1 MNTKVV
7 VYDAMCGQGK
17 TERIIKEIAE
27 KSHPVL
33 YISPLLSEVDRV
45 CGYLFDDDGKRMKD
59 DDGNLMYEESH
70 PLYSK
75 QFISPS
81 NGWGFSK
88 SDSIKLM
95 LQEGRNIA
103 STHSLFS
110 ILDEDCLKFIR
121 DNSYELIID
130 EELCVWKKFQVQ
142 EYKDK
147 EDGSDLDFL
156 EETETKGMTK
166 TDKEV
171 ANLIA
176 NGVIEVDPIGML
188 HWQEDKYKLAYD
200 GLMQVQIKRA
210 CDAHQLFLVANKTVY
225 WEFSVDLI
233 NAFGKVTILT
243 YLFESSYFSKYL
255 NYYNIKYDV
264 ERFGNS
270 PKTIK
275 HLVNIVEGK
284 INDVGEKET
293 ALSFTNLY
301 KSTDT
306 RKVLNKNL
314 ANFYRNICKSKAED
328 RLWTTYKCAK
338 AGVQGRHNVAWLAF
352 STKATNDY
360 IHCRD
365 VAYLCNNYP
374 NVNIGLLIKTRS
386 DDPVDKDLWALSNMI
401 QFVFRSRLRK
411 GEPINLYVP
420 SRRMR
425 ELFKK
430 WLDGEFDE

>member
-1 MNTKVV
+1 MSNIV

-17 TERIIKEIAE
+17 IERIIKEIAE
-27 KSHPVL
+27 KVNPVL

-45 CGYLFDDDGKRMKD
+45 CGYLFDEDGKRMKD
-59 DDGNLMYEESH
+59 DDGNLMYQDGH
-70 PLYSK
+70 PLVKK
-75 QFISPS
+75 QFVSPTK
-81 NGWGFSK
+81 GWGFNK
-88 SDSIKLM
+88 RDSIRIL

-110 ILDEDCLKFIR
+110 MLDAECLKIIK

-142 EYKDK
+142 EYKESENDN
-147 EDGSDLDFL
+147 GLDFL
-156 EETETKGMTK
+156 EETESRGMSK

-171 ANLIA
+171 ANLIT

-188 HWQEDKYKLAYD
+188 HWQDDKYKLAYD
-200 GLMQVQIKRA
+200 GLMQVQIKKA
-210 CDAHQLFLVANKTVY
+210 CDAHQLFLVSNKAVY
-225 WEFSVDLI
+225 WEFSVDLLKS
-233 NAFGKVTILT
+233 FDRVTILT

-255 NYYNIKYDV
+255 KYYNIEYEV

-293 ALSFTNLY
+293 ALSFTNLHR
-301 KSTDT
+301 STDV

-314 ANFYRNICKSKAED
+314 ANFFRNVCKSKAED

-386 DDPVDKDLWALSNMI
+386 DDPVDKDLWALSNMV
-401 QFVFRSRLRK
+401 QFVFRSRLRN
-411 GEPINLYVP
+411 GESINLYVP
-420 SRRMR
+420 SSRMR
-425 ELFKK
+425 SLFLK
-430 WLDGEFDE
+430 WLEGEFDE

>member
-1 MNTKVV
+1 MDTNIV

-17 TERIIKEIAE
+17 TKRIIREIAE
-27 KSHPVL
+27 KSNPVL

-45 CGYLFDDDGKRMKD
+45 CGYALDTDKSHMRD
-59 DDGNLMYEESH
+59 DDGNLMYEEGH
-70 PLYSK
+70 PLSHK
-75 QFISPS
+75 CFISPES
-81 NGWGFSK
+81 GWNFNK
-88 SDSIKLM
+88 RDSIRLL

-110 ILDEDCLKFIR
+110 ILDSECLSLISENK
-121 DNSYELIID
+121 YELIID

-142 EYKDK
+142 EYKD
-147 EDGSDLDFL
+147 SDENTNTDFL
-156 EETETKGMTK
+156 EETETKGMSK

-188 HWQEDKYKLAYD
+188 HWQEDKYKLAFD
-200 GLMQVQIKRA
+200 GLMQVQIKKA

-225 WEFSVDLI
+225 WEFSVDLLK
-233 NAFGKVTILT
+233 AFGNVTILT
-243 YLFESSYFSKYL
+243 YLFEGSYFSKYL
-255 NYYNIKYDV
+255 KYYNIDYSV
-264 ERFGNS
+264 ERFGKS
-270 PKTIK
+270 PKEIK
-275 HLVNIVEGK
+275 HLVNIIEGK

-301 KSTDT
+301 KSTET

-338 AGVQGRHNVAWLAF
+338 AGVQGRHNTAWLAF
-352 STKATNDY
+352 NTKATNKYKD
-360 IHCRD
+360 CRD

-386 DDPVDKDLWALSNMI
+386 DYPVDKDLWALSNMI
-401 QFVFRSRLRK
+401 QFVFRSRLRDD
-411 GEPINLYVP
+411 EPINLYVP

-425 ELFKK
+425 ELFKR